1 MLHPASKLAAMLRPR
16 SHRFALE
23 SRQLFDGA
31 ALVEAAHATDAPDA
45 AHAAPAHAEAP
56 HPAAAE
62 THPAAKAVA
71 DAPAAAA
78 ASEAPAAAATPHAVY
93 VMDQSVVDWQQVVQ
107 ALPTGSE
114 VILID
119 NRSDGVAQLA
129 AALHGRTDISALQI
143 VSHGASGQITLGDS
157 VITADNIAEHAAQW
171 AAIGASLT
179 ADGDILLYG
188 CDVAGQSDALL
199 VRMSALTG
207 ADVAA
212 SADATGAAVKGGNWT
227 LERSVG
233 QVEAQVLNDV
243 DYQGL
248 LAAPTVTSAATKLS
262 VSENSTLNAPGAASK
277 PW

>member
-262 VSENSTLNAPGAASK
+262 VS
-277 PW
+277 

>member
-23 SRQLFDGA
+23 NRQLFDGA

-188 CDVAGQSDALL
+188 LHQRQHIGSRGSAAIDQHQRLL
-199 VRMSALTG
+199 LIHPDRTKVTPLPA
-207 ADVAA
+207 
-212 SADATGAAVKGGNWT
+212 
-227 LERSVG
+227 
-233 QVEAQVLNDV
+233 
-243 DYQGL
+243 GL
-248 LAAPTVTSAATKLS
+248 LDQPAGGKLHPA
-262 VSENSTLNAPGAASK
+262 VWLGIAR
-277 PW
+277 